1 MWTRVAAVAA
11 GLGLVGAVALG
22 VLWWNAGHGSTAQ
35 AAQARGAALDAAGR
49 IAVNLQTV
57 DAGAVEQGLTVW
69 EDSATGALLDEFQRN
84 RKRYA
89 EDLRKAQSSTT
100 ARLVNAAIADLDAP
114 NGRATAIASVDVTRT
129 PVANGAPKTPVTKRI
144 RVQMELVRTSD
155 KVWKADAA
163 GPVPS

>member
-22 VLWWNAGHGSTAQ
+22 VFWWNAGHGSTAQ
-35 AAQARGAALDAAGR
+35 AAQARGVALDAAGR
-49 IAVNLQTV
+49 IAVNLQTL
-57 DAGAVEQGLTVW
+57 DAGAVEQGLTAW
-69 EDSATGALLDEFQRN
+69 EDSATGALLEEFQRN

-129 PVANGAPKTPVTKRI
+129 SSANGAPKTPVTKRI
-144 RVQMELVRTSD
+144 RVQMELVRVSD
-155 KVWKADAA
+155 TVWKADAA